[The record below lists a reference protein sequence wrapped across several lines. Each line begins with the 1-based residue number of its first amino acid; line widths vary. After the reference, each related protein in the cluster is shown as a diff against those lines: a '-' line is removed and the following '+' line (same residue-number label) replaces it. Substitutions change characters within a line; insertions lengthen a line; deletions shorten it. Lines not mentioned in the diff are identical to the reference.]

1 MKNSAIVF
9 EGAKI
14 EKKSKGKRRK
24 GKDFFKIKKVPEL
37 REPFLFM

>member
-9 EGAKI
+9 EAAKI
-14 EKKSKGKRRK
+14 EKSLKAKDERGKI
-24 GKDFFKIKKVPEL
+24 FFKIKKVPEL